1 MITGA
6 SRGIGRAIAGRLADE
21 GWDLLLS
28 ARGGQGLDEAVAS
41 LSNSGAAVRGV
52 PADMGRPWAAV
63 PALYCQNKRLVFLGR
78 MPGGLRCSSPQ
89 VITVLSQMAGR

>member
-28 ARGGQGLDEAVAS
+28 ARGGQGP
-41 LSNSGAAVRGV
+41 AACAHPISTRGRFRTLTGNV
-52 PADMGRPWAAV
+52 T
-63 PALYCQNKRLVFLGR
+63 L
-78 MPGGLRCSSPQ
+78 
-89 VITVLSQMAGR
+89 TV